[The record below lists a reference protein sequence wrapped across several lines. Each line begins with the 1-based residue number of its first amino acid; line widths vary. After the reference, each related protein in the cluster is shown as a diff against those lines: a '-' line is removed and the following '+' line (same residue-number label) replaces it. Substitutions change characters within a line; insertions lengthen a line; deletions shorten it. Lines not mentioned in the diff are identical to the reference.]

1 MTIKSFSRKQ
11 LLALNW
17 WCDTSPHRDRDAI
30 ICDGAV
36 RSGKTLSLS
45 LSFALWALCCI
56 GRGEL
61 AICGKTI
68 SALRR
73 NVVRPLMEALSALG
87 VPCRLVLSQNRLE
100 IGNGFPLGFSL
111 FGGKDE
117 ASADLIQGA
126 TFAGI
131 LLDEVALMPR
141 SFVEQALA
149 RCSGEGAKFFFSCN
163 PSYPAHWF
171 HQEWILRRKEKNAF
185 YLHFAMTDN
194 PSLSPAVLERY
205 RRIYRGP
212 FYQRFVLGR
221 WVAAKGLVYP
231 MFCTEKHL
239 REEIPPCERY
249 VVSCDYGTVN
259 PASFGLWGLAEGI
272 WYRLREFYHDSRREG
287 ELFTDEQ
294 YADAITDLIDG
305 LSVEA
310 ILVDPSAA
318 SFIQCLRRRGL
329 PAKPARND
337 VADGIRVLAGAL
349 SEGKFFLHPG
359 CKDAI
364 REFSL
369 YRWDE
374 KAGADIPCK
383 RDDHAMDEMRYFALG
398 YLSGGGGGG
407 FWAGS
412 VERNVQL
419 TVDNEGIRCA
429 DRILK

>member
-1 MTIKSFSRKQ
+1 MEIKNFSRKQ

-17 WCDTSPHRDRDAI
+17 WCDTSPYRDRDAV

-36 RSGKTLSLS
+36 RSGKTLCLS
-45 LSFALWALCCI
+45 LSFVLWAMFCV

-68 SALRR
+68 SSLRR
-73 NVVRPLMEALSALG
+73 NLVRPLMETLLAMG
-87 VPCRLVLSQNRLE
+87 IPCRLVISRNRLE
-100 IGNGFPLGFSL
+100 VGRGFPLGFSL

-117 ASADLIQGA
+117 SSADLIQGA
-126 TFAGI
+126 TFTGI
-131 LLDEVALMPR
+131 LFDEVALMPR

-149 RCSGEGAKFFFSCN
+149 RCSVEGAKFFFSCN
-163 PSYPAHWF
+163 PAHPAHWF
-171 HQEWILRRKEKNAF
+171 YQEWILRRKEKNAL

-194 PSLSPAVLERY
+194 PSLSPEVLARY
-205 RRIYRGP
+205 RRLYRGV

-231 MFCTEKHL
+231 MFCPKKHL
-239 REEIPPCERY
+239 REDIPPCGRL

-259 PASFGLWGLAEGI
+259 PASFGLWGFADGR

-287 ELFTDEQ
+287 ALLTDEE
-294 YADAITDLIDG
+294 YADAVIKLIG
-305 LSVEA
+305 PERVESV
-310 ILVDPSAA
+310 LVDPSAA
-318 SFIQCLRRRGL
+318 SFIECLRRRGL

-349 SEGKFFLHPG
+349 SEGKIFVHPG
-359 CKDAI
+359 CADAI

-374 KAGADIPCK
+374 KAGGDIPCK
-383 RDDHAMDEMRYFALG
+383 RDDHAMDDMRYFALE
-398 YLSGGGGGG
+398 YLSGRGESG

-412 VERNVQL
+412 VSRGQKSE
-419 TVDNEGIRCA
+419 
-429 DRILK
+429 DRGQR